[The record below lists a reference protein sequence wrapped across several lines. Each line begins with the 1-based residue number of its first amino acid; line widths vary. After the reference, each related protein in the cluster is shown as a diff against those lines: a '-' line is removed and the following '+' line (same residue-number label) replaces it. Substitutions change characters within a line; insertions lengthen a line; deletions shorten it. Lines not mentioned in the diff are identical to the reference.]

1 MENKTMPGQV
11 NCAVELPRAR
21 TRRINVGGVAMG
33 AGAPVVVQS
42 MLTAPTANPE
52 AAIAQAKGLAE
63 AGCEI
68 VRAAIPNSSALDGF
82 AQLCRACPVPVVAD
96 IHFDHRLAV
105 RACELG
111 ASGLRINPGNIGSWD
126 KVDAVIDAARA
137 AGIPIRFGVN
147 AGSIDRELD
156 ALYVDYDTTRH
167 SYERVTSQR
176 AELLRDIR
184 RHRADKSLLVPW
196 NLQLVELGVRMIR
209 RRMDL
214 LAFLVPQARR
224 VHAFLTGNK
233 GSFNVTYQ
241 STLGQVLHED
251 DAAMKTHFLDLLAE
265 VEDEEIARGAS
276 LIGPHRDDLVFYE
289 NGIDLRT
296 YGSQGQQRT
305 AILSMKMAAI
315 DAYEQHLSQKPLLL
329 LDDVMSELD
338 FDRQRAVM
346 EIVIKKKIQTFITG
360 TGLDFTFKNFGY
372 DPVFRINEGHIV
384 EQK

>member
-1 MENKTMPGQV
+1 M
-11 NCAVELPRAR
+11 
-21 TRRINVGGVAMG
+21 
-33 AGAPVVVQS
+33 
-42 MLTAPTANPE
+42 
-52 AAIAQAKGLAE
+52 
-63 AGCEI
+63 
-68 VRAAIPNSSALDGF
+68 
-82 AQLCRACPVPVVAD
+82 
-96 IHFDHRLAV
+96 
-105 RACELG
+105 
-111 ASGLRINPGNIGSWD
+111 
-126 KVDAVIDAARA
+126 
-137 AGIPIRFGVN
+137 
-147 AGSIDRELD
+147 
-156 ALYVDYDTTRH
+156 
-167 SYERVTSQR
+167 TSQR

>member
-1 MENKTMPGQV
+1 MILKELSLKDWRNYDEQTLALHPTLNIFLGPNGQGKTNLLESIYYLCYGKNFRGNKDR
-11 NCAVELPRAR
+11 ELVHWNRQYFRLEALFMLDETSR
-21 TRRINVGGVAMG
+21 THH
-33 AGAPVVVQS
+33 
-42 MLTAPTANPE
+42 L
-52 AAIAQAKGLAE
+52 
-63 AGCEI
+63 EI
-68 VRAAIPNSSALDGF
+68 YYD
-82 AQLCRACPVPVVAD
+82 
-96 IHFDHRLAV
+96 AV
-105 RACELG
+105 RRKAIKLNGVKYGRLRSLPTRLSAVLFTPDDLG
-111 ASGLRINPGNIGSWD
+111 IIKGGPAER
-126 KVDAVIDAARA
+126 R
-137 AGIPIRFGVN
+137 RF
-147 AGSIDRELD
+147 IDRELD

-224 VHAFLTGNK
+224 VHAFLTGHK

-241 STLGQVLHED
+241 SSLGQVLHED

-315 DAYEQHLSQKPLLL
+315 DAYEQHLDQKPLLL

-372 DPVFRINEGHIV
+372 DPVFQINDGHIV